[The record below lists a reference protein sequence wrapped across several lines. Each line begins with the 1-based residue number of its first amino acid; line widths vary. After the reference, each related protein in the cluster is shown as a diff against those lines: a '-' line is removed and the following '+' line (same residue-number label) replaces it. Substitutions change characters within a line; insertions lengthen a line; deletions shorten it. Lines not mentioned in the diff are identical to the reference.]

1 MTMQSIPSAPKGS
14 RTKYWDG
21 VGSLTKY
28 TFVKRASDTEITV
41 MSDALT
47 EPGLGVIQDTIEA
60 AHASQIPLSIV
71 DFGWT
76 FVLADGTFTEGK
88 LAKVGNTGRVQ
99 NATPAFN
106 GTEQIVGFF
115 GNSGSSGDLAW
126 VFVMK
131 IYVP

>member
-1 MTMQSIPSAPKGS
+1 MMQAIPSAPKGT

-21 VGSLTKY
+21 VGTLTPY
-28 TFVKRASDTEITV
+28 TFVKGASDTEITT
-41 MSDALT
+41 MTNALT
-47 EPGLGVIQDTIEA
+47 EQALGVIQDTTIEA
-60 AHASQIPLSIV
+60 AHAAQIPLSIV

-76 FVLADGTFTEGK
+76 FVVADGTFTEGK
-88 LAKVGNTGRVQ
+88 LAKVGNTGMVQ
-99 NATPAFN
+99 NATPSFD
-106 GTEQIVGFF
+106 GSEQIVGFF